1 MQRAPSNTRRVSS
14 RRARPA
20 IEGLED
26 RRVMSADPFTVAALD
41 APVSVGAP
49 PDAPVELYTT
59 PTPSGVGA
67 VSAELHIK
75 PDSSGVGPVSVGA
88 ATTSV
93 GATAVDG
100 VRPISA
106 SISDDVRP
114 ISAPISDD
122 VRLISA
128 PISADVMP
136 ISAPATSGEASITRT
151 PTALAPTDLRA
162 VPAATAQTVS
172 AAESN
177 GVFSHNFQRF
187 SYTTPEGTRVVLSIQ
202 GRGSMAGTFVDD
214 NGALH
219 LRYSK
224 SNSYTKI
231 VSNVHGGSGRA
242 LLASVYSLPQ
252 AEAGHQASLSGFG
265 SPLIGMINLRRFD
278 LIPGGTVNVE
288 AGIGVLGLRSAAPNS
303 QIQLRELPA
312 PPPTQESTQPPLPG
326 EEPPTSLTGGPEDRF
341 ITDLFLVQTLV
352 GADGEFLSA
361 GNILLET
368 APGEPGPP
376 PAPPGVIVVI
386 DQINGDTPAVP
397 NLITDARIFGYDP
410 VLGQV
415 LRFQLNLE
423 AETGVVDTAFAPIAV
438 PGAPA
443 DAGVALGRVDQRIV
457 LLVDDGASVSV
468 YDATFG
474 TALGSFTVPAGFT
487 DIGSTDVLTVLA
499 NPSTNELRMIDVGAS
514 LAAGVATPPAGNP
527 APFTTAPGVELL
539 GGITGL
545 PGSSQ
550 IYTSIAA
557 PFNTLTPLE
566 NQLGFLNVLTTGTT
580 PDPTGGVFITNQFST
595 VQQQAFTPFVPI
607 PAGNPDGTA
616 AALGSIDRSLAV
628 NGVGTDANGDP
639 VPNTISLLGQVTL
652 GGRGSVVLAHP
663 NQLTDLS
670 ESFRPDL
677 TGSVLIDV
685 QGNIQSVRGSRAHNL
700 VLNNAGN
707 LNLVT
712 FDTMTDSTIVGEP
725 ISHIRIKKR
734 DNVSIFS
741 TARVVGG
748 RGDVTFVK
756 NLQAIGPLSQTFNR
770 PQP

>member
-26 RRVMSADPFTVAALD
+26 RRVMSADPFSVATLG
-41 APVSVGAP
+41 APVSAASPPAAP
-49 PDAPVELYTT
+49 AELYTM
-59 PTPSGVGA
+59 PSPSGIGA
-67 VSAELHIK
+67 VSAEVHIK
-75 PDSSGVGPVSVGA
+75 PDDAPGGPISVGA

-93 GATAVDG
+93 GAAAAVDDG
-100 VRPISA
+100 V
-106 SISDDVRP
+106 
-114 ISAPISDD
+114 AP
-122 VRLISA
+122 LTA
-128 PISADVMP
+128 PVAVTADVMP
-136 ISAPATSGEASITRT
+136 FSAEAGPVSATAAPVSTIAAPVSTTAAPVSAPSG
-151 PTALAPTDLRA
+151 LRA
-162 VPAATAQTVS
+162 VPAAAPQPQVVPP
-172 AAESN
+172 AESG
-177 GVFSHNFQRF
+177 GVFSRNFQRF

-202 GRGSMAGTFVDD
+202 GRGSMEGTFVDA

-242 LLASVYSLPQ
+242 LLADVYSLPQ
-252 AEAGHQASLSGFG
+252 VTSGNETSLSGFG
-265 SPLIGMINLRRFD
+265 SPLIDMINLRRFD

-288 AGIGVLGLRSAAPNS
+288 AGIGILGLRSAAPNS

-312 PPPTQESTQPPLPG
+312 PQPTQASTQVPLPG
-326 EEPPTSLTGGPEDRF
+326 VAESTVTSDVSPDRF
-341 ITDLFLVQTLV
+341 LSDLFLVQTLI

-361 GNILLET
+361 GNILLQSE
-368 APGEPGPP
+368 PGEPGPP

-386 DQINGDTPAVP
+386 DQINGDMPAVP

-410 VLGQV
+410 TTGQV

-423 AETGVVDTAFAPIAV
+423 AGTGVVDTSFAPIAV

-443 DAGVALGRVDQRIV
+443 EAGVALGQIDKRIV

-474 TALGSFTVPAGFT
+474 TALGSFTVPAGYT
-487 DIGSTDVLTVLA
+487 DIGATDVLAVLSSPSA
-499 NPSTNELRMIDVGAS
+499 NQMIMIDVGAS
-514 LAAGVATPPAGNP
+514 LAAGAATPPAGIPP
-527 APFTTAPGVELL
+527 APYIPDPGVTLL
-539 GGITGL
+539 GGVTGL

-550 IYTSIAA
+550 IYSSIAA
-557 PFNTLTPLE
+557 PFNPLTPLE
-566 NQLGFLNVLTTGTT
+566 NQLGFVNVFTTGMV
-580 PDPTGGVFITNQFST
+580 PDPEGGVFITNQFTT
-595 VQQQAFTPFVPI
+595 VQQKAFSPFAPI
-607 PAGNPDGTA
+607 PTGNPDRTA
-616 AALGSIDRSLAV
+616 VAMGSVDRSLAI
-628 NGVGTDANGDP
+628 NGVGTDANGNP
-639 VPNTISLLGQVTL
+639 VPNSISLIGQVSL
-652 GGRGSVVLAHP
+652 NSRGSIVLAYP
-663 NQLTDLS
+663 NQLSDLS

-685 QGNIQSVRGSRAHNL
+685 QGNIQSVRGSSAHNL

-712 FDTMTDSTIVGEP
+712 FDAMSDSTIVGEP
-725 ISHIRIKKR
+725 VGHIRIKKR
-734 DNVSIFS
+734 DNVSIYS
-741 TARVVGG
+741 TARTVGG
-748 RGDVTFVK
+748 RSDVTFVK
-756 NLQAIGPLSQTFNR
+756 NLQQIGPLSQTFNR